1 MAQAQ
6 GMHVDGESWG
16 LPPKV
21 LETRR
26 RLWCKL
32 YAQDRSI
39 SLAIGRP
46 YTINDKHCMKMNITN
61 VWVDNDNGP
70 AEPRSLDD
78 PTPSVYYACQQ
89 DLSAILGE
97 IHDECFGLVPINT
110 SYSSYEKVL
119 ALDRTLLAW
128 LRGLPA
134 YFQLNDP
141 DTSMDQERPYLPWQR
156 MYLHSAYHFARITLH
171 RTYVVLESITD
182 RFQYSRD
189 ACITSAC
196 ADLKLKLGL
205 RNVTMADRLNA
216 GGAMHNLF
224 NSGLVLG
231 ILAVRDPFSART
243 NAIIEDLAAYCE
255 KQRADPWTNEFALAE
270 VKVIELCITS
280 AKRAAKNRVQGD
292 RRQTIGST
300 MPNAD
305 ATTQGGEAGT
315 RRQSQVWTPSAAD
328 GLMNQHD
335 MMNGIDETWLDNWFG
350 PSRNFPEPGEVDF
363 QFWEDL
369 VGTLEVR

>member
-1 MAQAQ
+1 
-6 GMHVDGESWG
+6 MHVDGESWG

-70 AEPRSLDD
+70 SEPRSLDD
-78 PTPSVYYACQQ
+78 PTPSVYYALQQ
-89 DLSAILGE
+89 DLSTILGQ
-97 IHDECFGLVPINT
+97 IHDECFGLVPIGT

-119 ALDRTLLAW
+119 SMDQALLNW
-128 LRGLPA
+128 IQSMPA
-134 YFQLNDP
+134 YFQLHDA
-141 DTSMDQERPYLPWQR
+141 DTSMDRERPYLPWQR

-196 ADLKLKLGL
+196 ADLKLKLSL
-205 RNVTMADRLNA
+205 RNLSMADRLNA

-231 ILAVRDPFSART
+231 IIVVRDPFSVRT

-255 KQRADPWTNEFALAE
+255 KYRADPWTNEFALAE

-280 AKRAAKNRVQGD
+280 ARRAAKNRGQGD
-292 RRQTIGST
+292 RRGTTTASSSSAEPAAPG
-300 MPNAD
+300 
-305 ATTQGGEAGT
+305 ATASAA
-315 RRQSQVWTPSAAD
+315 RPSQSWTPSAAD
-328 GLMNQHD
+328 GITGQTDLL
-335 MMNGIDETWLDNWFG
+335 NGIDETWLDNWFG
-350 PSRNFPEPGEVDF
+350 PTRNFPEPGEVDF